1 MSARRRNA
9 WARADNLG
17 FAIFGSIGGMRL
29 GALILGIF
37 FWLGWG
43 QAQGVVY
50 KLRVTEWS
58 CTPSAGVM
66 VARGTVANQSGQTL
80 HNVRVNLRVVDK
92 VVTTVNGVPN
102 RRVYGTNSAPI
113 AVRRLVNGASSRFEV
128 RVRPAQLQG
137 TQCQLWFRSPDIVQ
151 IPTRVPGQ

>member
-1 MSARRRNA
+1 
-9 WARADNLG
+9 
-17 FAIFGSIGGMRL
+17 MRL
-29 GALILGIF
+29 SLIALGIF
-37 FWLGWG
+37 LFLGLG
-43 QAQGVVY
+43 CAQGVVY

-66 VARGTVANQSGQTL
+66 IARGTVVNQSGQTL
-80 HNVRVNLRVVDK
+80 NNVRVNLRVVDK

-102 RRVYGTNSAPI
+102 RKVYGTNSAPI
-113 AVRRLVNGASSRFEV
+113 AVRSLVNGASSRFEV